1 MPDTQ
6 TIPRP
11 STRPLDDTVPD
22 HGWKVIL
29 FNDDIHDMDT
39 VILAVQ
45 RAAGISVE
53 VATMITLEAHEQG
66 SAVVKRQ
73 LSHDDALVVCGGLRR
88 WTRSE
93 QQPGVDCEA
102 IPDSGD

>member
-11 STRPLDDTVPD
+11 SAQAHEDSLAD

-29 FNDDIHDMDT
+29 FNDDVHDMET

-45 RAAGISVE
+45 RAAGLSLE
-53 VATMITLEAHEQG
+53 VATMITLEAHQQG
-66 SAVVKRQ
+66 SAVVKRH

-93 QQPGVDCEA
+93 HLPGVDCEA
-102 IPDSGD
+102 IPDNGD